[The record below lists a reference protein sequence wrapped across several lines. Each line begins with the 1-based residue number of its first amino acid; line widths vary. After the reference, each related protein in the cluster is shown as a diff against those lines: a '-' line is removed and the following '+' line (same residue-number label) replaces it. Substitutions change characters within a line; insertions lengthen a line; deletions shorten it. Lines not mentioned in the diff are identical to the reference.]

1 MIRPEQLNDG
11 TRPSRLALALAA
23 TGETAPQ
30 SGPEALA
37 FAAELQE
44 AEATLAPFD
53 WEILRA
59 AAARGEDE
67 RPASAPAQ
75 ATPPWWRRLG
85 LVLAPALAVAAAL
98 VVAVLPDAPSSR
110 AKGDVDLDF
119 VVLREGR
126 VMPGVEG
133 RVYGPGDLLQFT
145 YRAAGH
151 EQLVL
156 MSIDGQGKVTV
167 FYPSQGDA
175 PLAVVP
181 GERHVLD
188 GSIAL
193 DAAPGP
199 ELFVA
204 VFGPSSVSEA
214 RELVEEAWAQGGA
227 AAVTQLKETDPA
239 VDVVMVQKPER
250 AL

>member
-1 MIRPEQLNDG
+1 MILPEQLNDG
-11 TRPSRLALALAA
+11 DRPSRLALARAA
-23 TGETAPQ
+23 TGETAPLG
-30 SGPEALA
+30 GPEALA
-37 FAAELQE
+37 FAAELQD
-44 AEATLAPFD
+44 AEASLAPFD

-59 AAARGEDE
+59 AAARVEDKPE
-67 RPASAPAQ
+67 AVAAAPAP
-75 ATPPWWRRLG
+75 PPWWRRLAWAFAP
-85 LVLAPALAVAAAL
+85 LAVVAAAL
-98 VVAVLPDAPSSR
+98 ALVVLPDAPSSR

-151 EQLVL
+151 ERLVL
-156 MSIDGQGKVTV
+156 LSIDGEGRVTV
-167 FYPSQGDA
+167 FYPSAGDT

-193 DAAPGP
+193 DDAPGP

-204 VFGPSSVSEA
+204 VFGPSGVEEA
-214 RELVEEAWAQGGA
+214 RELVEGAWSRGGA
-227 AAVTQLKETDPA
+227 AAVSALKETDPA
-239 VDVVMVQKPER
+239 IDVVLVQKPER
-250 AL
+250 AP

>member
-44 AEATLAPFD
+44 AEASLAPFD

-59 AAARGEDE
+59 AAARVEDE
-67 RPASAPAQ
+67 RPVSAPAQ
-75 ATPPWWRRLG
+75 APPWWRRLG

-167 FYPSQGDA
+167 FYPSQGGA

-214 RELVEEAWAQGGA
+214 RELVEDAWAHGGA

>member
-11 TRPSRLALALAA
+11 TRPSRLALARAA

-37 FAAELQE
+37 YAAELQD
-44 AEATLAPFD
+44 AEASLAPFD

-59 AAARGEDE
+59 AAARVDDE
-67 RPASAPAQ
+67 RPAPAPAP
-75 ATPPWWRRLG
+75 ATPWWRRFG

-98 VVAVLPDAPSSR
+98 LIAVLPDAPSSR

-156 MSIDGQGKVTV
+156 LSIDGEGKVTV
-167 FYPSQGDA
+167 FYPSQGEA

-204 VFGPSSVSEA
+204 VFGPSSVGEA
-214 RELVEEAWAQGGA
+214 RALVEDAWTQGGA
-227 AAVTQLKETDPA
+227 AAVTRLKQTDPA

>member
-11 TRPSRLALALAA
+11 SRPSRLALALAA
-23 TGETAPQ
+23 TGETPPQ
-30 SGPEALA
+30 PGPEALA

-59 AAARGEDE
+59 AAARVEDE
-67 RPASAPAQ
+67 RPARAVAE
-75 ATPPWWRRLG
+75 APPWWRRFG
-85 LVLAPALAVAAAL
+85 LLLAPALAVAAAL
-98 VVAVLPDAPSSR
+98 IVAVLPDAPSSR

-145 YRAAGH
+145 YRAEGH

-227 AAVTQLKETDPA
+227 GAVNRLKDTDPA

>member
-11 TRPSRLALALAA
+11 TRPSRVMLARAA
-23 TGETAPQ
+23 IGETAPQ

-37 FAAELQE
+37 YAAELQD

-59 AAARGEDE
+59 AAARVEEDP
-67 RPASAPAQ
+67 PARAPAQ
-75 ATPPWWRRLG
+75 ETPWWRRFG
-85 LVLAPALAVAAAL
+85 LVFAPALAVAAAL

-110 AKGDVDLDF
+110 AKGEVDLDF

-145 YRAAGH
+145 YRAEGH

-156 MSIDGQGKVTV
+156 LSIDGEGKVTV

-214 RELVEEAWAQGGA
+214 RALVEGAWTKGGA
-227 AAVTQLKETDPA
+227 AAVTRLKETDPA
-239 VDVVMVQKPER
+239 VDVVMVQKPEQ
-250 AL
+250 AP